1 MSVYEIIGRV
11 TVAALACT
19 AAAYGIGWGYTLV
32 RLFLAVNGYSG

>member
-19 AAAYGIGWGYTLV
+19 AAIYAVGFGYVWARLIIAY
-32 RLFLAVNGYSG
+32 S